1 MVGPG
6 AQARARGRAGG
17 RGDAAGV
24 GSGVGGGRG
33 SRLSAP
39 AAAAAGL
46 RAHGGAPAGAACGF
60 EAGGRPGRVTAAA
73 ASRLRAGVGAGVGG
87 LGAGGRGSRGGLAR
101 AGAAADAAAT
111 PSRVLGRTY
120 LIIVA
125 AFFGS
130 LNVIMRYLYAMPGP
144 PSASVLS
151 VVRNILIL
159 FCFVPMFLARTQ
171 PGLKDSQ
178 SPGFFKAA
186 FEMAV
191 WNLGA
196 QGALNVGLLF
206 TDATRASFLT
216 QTSVVLTPLVSLY
229 AGEKVVRAVWFA
241 CMLSL
246 VGVVVLTLS
255 GSPAGVTAVAGG
267 LNLGDFICLTG
278 ALCWSI
284 YIFRIGKITRLGFD
298 MSKVQAWKN
307 VFLTLFYLV
316 WLAGD
321 AFQVGL
327 GNVQSLWAG
336 WGSPLAWGLIAASAI
351 FPGIVADLFQAKG
364 QKAVSASES
373 NIIMSSEPLW
383 TALLC
388 LCFLSETMGLM
399 SWIGGGLILVAA
411 LLASIAS

>member
-1 MVGPG
+1 M
-6 AQARARGRAGG
+6 
-17 RGDAAGV
+17 
-24 GSGVGGGRG
+24 
-33 SRLSAP
+33 
-39 AAAAAGL
+39 
-46 RAHGGAPAGAACGF
+46 
-60 EAGGRPGRVTAAA
+60 
-73 ASRLRAGVGAGVGG
+73 
-87 LGAGGRGSRGGLAR
+87 
-101 AGAAADAAAT
+101 
-111 PSRVLGRTY
+111 GRTY
-120 LIIVA
+120 LIVVA

-151 VVRNILIL
+151 VVRNFLILI
-159 FCFVPMFLARTQ
+159 CFVPMLLSRAQ

-178 SPGFFKAA
+178 SPGFYKAA
-186 FEMAV
+186 FEMAI

-196 QGALNVGLLF
+196 QGALTVGLLF

-216 QTSVVLTPLVSLY
+216 QTSVVLTPLVSLF

-246 VGVVVLTLS
+246 VGVVLLTLS
-255 GSPAGVTAVAGG
+255 GSPAGMTAVAGG
-267 LNLGDFICLTG
+267 LNLGDLICLTG
-278 ALCWSI
+278 ALSWSI

-307 VFLTLFYLV
+307 IFLTLFYLL

-321 AFQVGL
+321 AFRVGL

-336 WGSPLAWGLIAASAI
+336 WGSPLAWTLIAASAI

-388 LCFLSETMGLM
+388 LIFLSETMGLM
-399 SWIGGGLILVAA
+399 SWIGGGLILLAA
-411 LLASIAS
+411 LLASLSS

>member
-1 MVGPG
+1 MAGG
-6 AQARARGRAGG
+6 AARARGAGAGAGAAMAGG
-17 RGDAAGV
+17 GVGVQGRGAAGRAAGPPV
-24 GSGVGGGRG
+24 AAGR
-33 SRLSAP
+33 RRW
-39 AAAAAGL
+39 AAAGATASGIG
-46 RAHGGAPAGAACGF
+46 RGP
-60 EAGGRPGRVTAAA
+60 EGGRSGYGVEGRVWA
-73 ASRLRAGVGAGVGG
+73 
-87 LGAGGRGSRGGLAR
+87 RGGGVR
-101 AGAAADAAAT
+101 AGAAAAEAGSEAS
-111 PSRVLGRTY
+111 PNPARGRLY

-144 PSASVLS
+144 PSASALS
-151 VVRNILIL
+151 VVRNVLIL
-159 FCFVPMFLARTQ
+159 GCFVPMFLSRTK
-171 PGLKDSQ
+171 PGMKDSRN
-178 SPGFFKAA
+178 PGFYRAA
-186 FEMAV
+186 FEMAI

-229 AGEKVVRAVWFA
+229 FGEKVVRAVWFA
-241 CMLSL
+241 CLLSL

-255 GSPAGVTAVAGG
+255 GSPAGVVAVAGG
-267 LNLGDFICLTG
+267 LNMGDLICLSG

-307 VFLTLFYLV
+307 VFLTIFYLI

-321 AFQVGL
+321 AFRVGL
-327 GNVQSLWAG
+327 GNVHTLWAS
-336 WGSPLAWGLIAASAI
+336 WTSPVAWGLILASAI
-351 FPGIVADLFQAKG
+351 FPGIVADLMQAKG
-364 QKAVSASES
+364 QKDVSASES

-388 LCFLSETMGLM
+388 LVFLSETMGLM
-399 SWIGGGLILVAA
+399 SWIGGGLILIAA
-411 LLASIAS
+411 LMASIVA